1 MKSKINEMKRHI
13 EFVRVVEKMEL
24 MVCNQVRCLLQP
36 STVESFMAYAFEA
49 GLALGLNSGNER
61 MKAATQAL
69 NQLKTQ
75 LMNKLDTRCSRC
87 KGSGKDSTGTMRCG
101 LCGGQAS
108 SLMHLVPSQPPRDME
123 CLE

>member
-1 MKSKINEMKRHI
+1 MESKINEMRRHK
-13 EFVRVVEKMEL
+13 EFVRVVEKMEFTIGL
-24 MVCNQVRCLLQP
+24 EATHIPLSINYM
-36 STVESFMAYAFEA
+36 MASAFEA